1 MLIFQKEFHFF
12 VARAA
17 LSRLEKRTSGSCRNY
32 LSRITQTFLHNL
44 TLIEKWRLM
53 PWSAYKRRGKF
64 ALVHFLFRERSTGFK
79 IGNRYSVRLP
89 IYCCRFA
96 HDFCRKSWIY
106 VEKLAVI
113 ATNENKQSLILL
125 LSLLAVAWQ
134 SGFFVWSKR
143 PLKGGKHK
151 QESEFDFRDCT
162 RGFRGL
168 PKFGRILIKHPHR
181 YILTLALFLQLWQHL
196 PNVAVQ
202 PIVNESSTRNSC
214 APSLIDEPGF
224 FFLFFF

>member
-1 MLIFQKEFHFF
+1 

-53 PWSAYKRRGKF
+53 PWSAYKRKGKF

-134 SGFFVWSKR
+134 SGFCFGQNDL
-143 PLKGGKHK
+143 LKEENINKNQSSILG
-151 QESEFDFRDCT
+151 T
-162 RGFRGL
+162 APVGFEGCQNL
-168 PKFGRILIKHPHR
+168 ERILIKHPHR